1 MRDQGI
7 TQLEGTGGADKRRFS
22 HFVAEN
28 RINNRKGIPKT
39 EKYLLVEVNR
49 TAEFMQALLFR

>member
-1 MRDQGI
+1 MRDQGS

-28 RINNRKGIPKT
+28 RINNRKGILKT
-39 EKYLLVEVNR
+39 EKIPPCGGKSG
-49 TAEFMQALLFR
+49 AELMQALLFR